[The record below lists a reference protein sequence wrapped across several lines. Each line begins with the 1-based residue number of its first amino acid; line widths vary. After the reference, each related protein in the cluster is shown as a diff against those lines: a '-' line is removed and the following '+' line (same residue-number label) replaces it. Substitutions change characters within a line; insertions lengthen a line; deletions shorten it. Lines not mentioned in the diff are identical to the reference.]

1 MVTLYYL
8 APFIMQAYQL
18 TDQLALIT
26 GGGSGL
32 GLGIARCLTDCGA
45 RVVLTGRRENVL
57 QEAAESLG
65 DSATY
70 VVHDV
75 TDLAANA
82 RLVDKIESEH
92 GPLHNLVNNAG
103 VHLKKPAPEITD
115 DEFQTVMATH
125 VNASFSLSREC
136 AKRMLPRGQGHLL
149 FIASMASYLG
159 IPQVAAYSA
168 AKSAHLGMVR
178 ALAADL
184 SPSGVRVNAIAP
196 GWIHSE
202 MMHKAVNADPERKH
216 KILSRTPLNRF
227 GDPED
232 IGWTAAFLCSPAAKF
247 ITGVSLPVDGG
258 ASIGF

>member
-1 MVTLYYL
+1 MH
-8 APFIMQAYQL
+8 AYQL
-18 TDQLALIT
+18 NDQLALIT

-32 GLGIARCLTDCGA
+32 GLGIAQCLTKCGA
-45 RVVLTGRRENVL
+45 RVILTGRRENVL
-57 QEAAESLG
+57 QEAANSLG
-65 DSATY
+65 PNASY
-70 VVHDV
+70 LVHDV
-75 TDLAANA
+75 TDLAASPG
-82 RLVDKIESEH
+82 LVEKIEREH
-92 GPLHNLVNNAG
+92 GPIQHLVNNAG
-103 VHLKKPAPEITD
+103 IHLKKPVTEVSD
-115 DEFQTVMATH
+115 EEFQNVMATH

-136 AKRMLPRGQGHLL
+136 AKVMQSRESGHIL

-159 IPQVAAYSA
+159 IPQVVAYSA

-184 SPSGVRVNAIAP
+184 SPGGIRVNAIAP

-202 MMHKAVNADPERKH
+202 MMHKAVNADPERKR
-216 KILSRTPLNRF
+216 KILSRTPLNCF